1 MIRFRKVRYKNFLST
16 GNMWIE
22 VQLDRS
28 PSTMITGKN
37 GHGKSSVLDAL
48 TFALFGK
55 PFRKI
60 NKPQLVNTKANK
72 DLMVELEFDIGQDE
86 YQIRR
91 GQKPEILEVKKNGQL
106 MNQPGDSRDFQKTLN
121 MSILKMDYAAFT
133 QIVAVG
139 KAQHV
144 SFMKLDAAKRRAFI
158 ETILSLVIFS
168 KMTQLQNQKVSAHKE
183 KTNEIKTAIT
193 VAGEKVKVR
202 EKYIADLEQEYKS
215 AEEASKAQS
224 WQQIEDLKKEIE
236 NARAEIEKIMQETAP
251 GVWQDEDRILINL
264 TEARG
269 LQTRFEQKLEDLL
282 AEIQTLNET
291 TVCSHCEQD
300 ISAEKRAHMCE
311 VIKTRA
317 DSFPE
322 KIQTLK
328 AKAASLEERRR
339 VIQESNRKNSEA
351 QNEIHNLRAKIR
363 DREERIEKL
372 QSESSFNA
380 DGYEAKIKEA
390 KQQLSKLVD
399 VYEKLQK
406 KRANMTEDSEYMNL
420 VTDMLKDSGIK
431 GMLIKRYIP
440 VINHA
445 INNNLAKLG
454 FFGKFSLDEE
464 FEETI
469 QARGFDTLSY
479 NNFSEGE
486 KMRIDMAVLLA
497 WREIAKL
504 QSNVDTNLLLLD
516 EVVDGSLDTEGTEA
530 FSRLLTELKGT
541 NLFIVTHSP
550 EKIADKMR
558 SHIHFEKVGGYSA
571 IVGA

>member
-1 MIRFRKVRYKNFLST
+1 
-16 GNMWIE
+16 MWIE

-37 GHGKSSVLDAL
+37 GHGKSSVGDAL

-60 NKPQLVNTKANK
+60 NKPQLINTKSNK
-72 DLMVELEFDIGQDE
+72 DLMVELEFDIGEDE

-91 GQKPEILEVKKNGQL
+91 GQKPEILEVKKNGVLQ
-106 MNQPGDSRDFQKTLN
+106 NQPGDSRDFQRTLN
-121 MSILKMDYAAFT
+121 NSILKMDYSAFT

-144 SFMKLDAAKRRAFI
+144 SFMKLDAAKRRQFI

-168 KMTQLQNQKVSAHKE
+168 KMTQLQNQRVTAHKE

-193 VAGEKVKVR
+193 VAGEKVKIR
-202 EKYIADLEQEYKS
+202 EKYIADLE
-215 AEEASKAQS
+215 
-224 WQQIEDLKKEIE
+224 IESRE
-236 NARAEIEKIMQETAP
+236 
-251 GVWQDEDRILINL
+251 
-264 TEARG
+264 
-269 LQTRFEQKLEDLL
+269 
-282 AEIQTLNET
+282 
-291 TVCSHCEQD
+291 
-300 ISAEKRAHMCE
+300 AEKRATAENNAQILQLDEE
-311 VIKTRA
+311 VQKLQDQLKEI
-317 DSFPE
+317 FLPE
-322 KIQTLK
+322 KLDSSAIFDMWEEAHSLQIRFKSKLKDLEDQIQNLK
-328 AKAASLEERRR
+328 EHTYCQHCDQEISQSKRDHKCSEIEIKAAEFRERLVILDKKVTQFTANLQVAKDADKEYAEIAQQISLIENK
-339 VIQESNRKNSEA
+339 IQEREDRIQKLKDATQISHEGF
-351 QNEIHNLRAKIR
+351 NEKIVDAK
-363 DREERIEKL
+363 K
-372 QSESSFNA
+372 
-380 DGYEAKIKEA
+380 
-390 KQQLSKLVD
+390 QLSKLVD

-406 KRANMTEDSEYMNL
+406 KRANLSEDNEYMGL
-420 VTDMLKDSGIK
+420 VSDMLKDSGIK

-454 FFGKFSLDEE
+454 FFGKFTLDEE

-516 EVVDGSLDTEGTEA
+516 EVVDGSLDIEGTEA

-558 SHIHFEKVGGYSA
+558 SHIHFEKVNGYSTIRA
-571 IVGA
+571 AN